1 MDWAEGKQ
9 TVIAVIR
16 KYRWAVLV
24 LVLGLLMMGF
34 SQEPHQEHRE
44 NTPVTQQPEELSL
57 QQELEKLLMQMEGA
71 GKVSVLL
78 TSAHGPEYHFQVDE
92 DGLTTVDST
101 DQRKDTVLVTQSDRS
116 QTGLIR
122 RVDSPVYLGAV
133 VLCQG
138 GDDPRLRLAIVD
150 AVGTATGLTSDKIS
164 VWKMK

>member
-1 MDWAEGKQ
+1 MDWAEAKQ
-9 TVIAVIR
+9 TFITVIR

-34 SQEPHQEHRE
+34 AQEPNQEHQE
-44 NTPVTQQPEELSL
+44 NTPVEQHVEELSL
-57 QQELEKLLMQMEGA
+57 QQEIENLLMQMEGA

-78 TSAHGPEYHFQVDE
+78 TSACGPEYHFQTDE
-92 DGLTTVDST
+92 DGLTSSDST
-101 DQRKDTVLVTQSDRS
+101 DRKKETVLITGSDRS
-116 QTGLIR
+116 QSGLIR

-133 VLCQG
+133 ILCQG
-138 GDDPRLRLAIVD
+138 GDDPKLRLAIVD